1 VGIVA
6 LTFLDYLFNSN
17 QALNFRSSLRRVFG
31 WFVFACVF
39 DGLLYSMCLRWGL
52 ASHARQVSLE
62 FAAGYLTELALSV
75 DNLFV
80 FVLVFR
86 FFGVSKLY
94 QQHVLSLG
102 ILGAIFF
109 RGLFILLGTVVMG
122 FRAVVIAFGAFLI
135 FTGLQLLFSRDDSG
149 EIQDNSLL
157 RLLKR
162 FLPVKDDAEPGR
174 FFQRED
180 GKLWVTP
187 LFLCLCFLE
196 MTDVIFAFD
205 SVPAVFGLTHEPM
218 IVFTSN
224 IFAIMSLRS
233 LYFMVAEAMQLFRF
247 LQWGLGVLL
256 IFVGCKMALFRDSIS
271 IGVSLAAILII
282 LGTAIALSV
291 WLPQPK
297 EG

>member
-1 VGIVA
+1 
-6 LTFLDYLFNSN
+6 
-17 QALNFRSSLRRVFG
+17 
-31 WFVFACVF
+31 
-39 DGLLYSMCLRWGL
+39 
-52 ASHARQVSLE
+52 
-62 FAAGYLTELALSV
+62 
-75 DNLFV
+75 
-80 FVLVFR
+80 
-86 FFGVSKLY
+86 
-94 QQHVLSLG
+94 
-102 ILGAIFF
+102 
-109 RGLFILLGTVVMG
+109 MG